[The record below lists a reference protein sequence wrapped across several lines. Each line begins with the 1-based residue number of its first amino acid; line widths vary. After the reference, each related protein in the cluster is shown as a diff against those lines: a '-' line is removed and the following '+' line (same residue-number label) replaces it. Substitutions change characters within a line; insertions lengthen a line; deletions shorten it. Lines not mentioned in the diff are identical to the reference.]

1 MSEYKRPQQA
11 RAQATLER
19 FFEATVELLQT
30 RPFEA
35 LSVADIVSRA
45 NASVGAFYKRFSSKQ
60 ALLPVLL
67 DWIHRQQFE
76 AIESF
81 VEDPQWDGVGLAGR
95 IDAFAE
101 SLVDSYR
108 TNHHLMKAL
117 VARQYSADN
126 TQSAELVESS
136 ERTLAYYTEW
146 LLVCRDEIRHPEP
159 KIAVSIGLT
168 GLVTQ
173 IQTRLLFD
181 ARAIELSDEVFVH
194 ELKRAL
200 LAYLRDS
207 DHAHS

>member
-1 MSEYKRPQQA
+1 MTEYNRPRQA

-19 FFEATVELLQT
+19 FFEATVELLQA
-30 RPFEA
+30 RSFEEVT
-35 LSVADIVSRA
+35 VADIVSRA

-67 DWIHRQQFE
+67 DWIHRQQFD

-81 VEDPQWDGVGLAGR
+81 VKDPRWDGVGLEGR
-95 IDAFAE
+95 IDAFVDT
-101 SLVDSYR
+101 LVDSYR
-108 TNHHLMKAL
+108 THHHLMKAL

-126 TQSAELVESS
+126 AQSAELVESA

-159 KIAVSIGLT
+159 DIAVSIGLT

-173 IQTRLLFD
+173 IQTRLLFG
-181 ARAIELSDEVFVH
+181 ARAIELSDEVFTH

-200 LAYLRDS
+200 LAYLRDT

>member
-1 MSEYKRPQQA
+1 MTEYNRPRQA

-19 FFEATVELLQT
+19 FFEATVELLQA
-30 RPFEA
+30 RSFEEVT
-35 LSVADIVSRA
+35 VADIVSRA

-67 DWIHRQQFE
+67 DWLHRQQFD

-81 VEDPQWDGVGLAGR
+81 IEDPEWEGVGLADR
-95 IDAFAE
+95 VDAFVG
-101 SLVDSYR
+101 SLVASYR
-108 TNHHLMKAL
+108 ANHYLMRAL

-126 TQSAELVESS
+126 AQSAELVESS
-136 ERTLAYYTEW
+136 ERTLAYYTKW
-146 LLVCRDEIRHPEP
+146 LLACRDEIRHPEP
-159 KIAVSIGLT
+159 DIAVPIGLT

-181 ARAIELSDEVFVH
+181 ARAIELPDDLFVQ

-200 LAYLRDS
+200 LAYLGDT
-207 DHAHS
+207 DHAPT